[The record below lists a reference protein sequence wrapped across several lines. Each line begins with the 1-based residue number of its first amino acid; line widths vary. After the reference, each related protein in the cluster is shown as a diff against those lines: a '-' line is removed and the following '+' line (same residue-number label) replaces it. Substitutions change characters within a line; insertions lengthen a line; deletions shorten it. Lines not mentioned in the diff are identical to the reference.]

1 MNIFISETTYKELIK
16 HLAINAE
23 TDADAKFLLEKLQAE
38 ANPNYRLE
46 SGAYVI
52 DGKPKNP
59 MYSVLT

>member
-1 MNIFISETTYKELIK
+1 MNIYIPETTYKELIK

-38 ANPNYRLE
+38 AKPNYRLE

-52 DGKPKNP
+52 DGNHQKPV
-59 MYSVLT
+59 YSV